1 VSPRNGFR
9 SSELNFKTPK
19 KYLLNNAIFLKE
31 AQICADW
38 GDVDCEAA
46 KLYYSGN
53 NFDLYRIG
61 SNFESKR
68 GGSNS
73 NYAEEDE
80 SVFHLQRAETSLHK
94 LAFGNCH

>member
-1 VSPRNGFR
+1 M
-9 SSELNFKTPK
+9 
-19 KYLLNNAIFLKE
+19 KE

-38 GDVDCEAA
+38 GDVDCETAT
-46 KLYYSGN
+46 LQYGSD

-68 GGSNS
+68 S

-94 LAFGNCH
+94 LNLVIAIEFAY

>member
-1 VSPRNGFR
+1 VLIKFQTSPEKNY
-9 SSELNFKTPK
+9 LKT
-19 KYLLNNAIFLKE
+19 FLKE

-68 GGSNS
+68 GVSN